1 MCEAY
6 VKLTGLLHRIFIRLM
21 RIIRLFNFV
30 KRVIVHIPPLIPN
43 ESRLYGLL
51 IVLLHFGNTTV
62 QRHPNYRPDNYREAS
77 VLQGSPRNDV
87 APVTF

>member
-1 MCEAY
+1 MGA
-6 VKLTGLLHRIFIRLM
+6 I
-21 RIIRLFNFV
+21 NFV
-30 KRVIVHIPPLIPN
+30 KYSIAHIPPLIPN
-43 ESRLYGLL
+43 GSRLYGLL